1 MSEVS
6 GKTFD
11 APLLKRV
18 LKYVKPYLNI
28 FYGTAIF
35 AILIAFLSPARPL
48 LIQYAFDNYI
58 LTPNENKLLLITLL
72 LVGLLFVESILQ
84 YFYTYWS
91 NFLGQSVI
99 RDLRLQVYKKIIN
112 FKQQYFDKNP
122 IGALVTRVV
131 SDIETI
137 SDIFSQGLLVII
149 ADILKLIIVIVVM
162 FVTDWRLALFSL
174 ASIPLLLIATYW
186 FKRSIKLAF
195 QDVRKQVSALNTF
208 VQEHIVGMYIVQL
221 FNRENV
227 EFKKFK
233 TINNSHKE
241 AHIRSIWYYSVF
253 FPIVE
258 ILSAISIGLLIWWGG
273 IEAATTTDVTL
284 GELIAFILYIHML
297 FRPIRQL
304 ADRFNVLQM
313 GMVASERVFKVLDT
327 DDSISNLGKM
337 SLDNCRGDIEFKNV
351 WFAYNDEDWVLK
363 DVSFKVSAGETLA
376 LVGATGAGKSSII
389 NLLTR
394 NYEINKGSILI
405 DGIDYLEYDLNSLR
419 ENIAVVLQDVFL
431 FSDTIYNNIIL
442 GRDIS
447 LDRVKAYAKDIEI
460 DDFIQS
466 LPNSYH
472 YNVRERG
479 GMLSLGQRQL
489 ISFVRAYVN
498 QPKILVLDEATSSI
512 DSESE
517 YLIQRSS
524 EKLTKD
530 RTSIVIAHRLATIQ
544 NADTIILL
552 EDGKLIE
559 EGSHQ
564 ELLSINGK
572 YKLLYDLQFQI
583 QK

>member
-28 FYGTAIF
+28 FYGTGIF
-35 AILIAFLSPARPL
+35 AILIAFLSPTRPL
-48 LIQYAFDNYI
+48 LIQYAFDNFI
-58 LTPNENKLLLITLL
+58 LTPNEDKLLLTTLL
-72 LVGLLFVESILQ
+72 LVGLLFAESILQ

-99 RDLRLQVYKKIIN
+99 RDLRLKTYKKIIN

-174 ASIPLLLIATYW
+174 SSIPLLLIATYW
-186 FKRSIKLAF
+186 FKRSIKSAF

-221 FNRENV
+221 FNREDI
-227 EFKKFK
+227 EFEKFK
-233 TINNSHKE
+233 TINNSHKK
-241 AHIRSIWYYSVF
+241 AHVRSIWYYSVF

-327 DDSISNLGKM
+327 DDLISNSGKI

-351 WFAYNDEDWVLK
+351 WFAYNDEDWVLR

-405 DGIDYLEYDLNSLR
+405 DSVNYLEYDLNSLR
-419 ENIAVVLQDVFL
+419 KNIAVVLQDVFL
-431 FSDTIYNNIIL
+431 FSDTIYNNITL

-447 LDRVKAYAKDIEI
+447 LNRVKAYAKDIEI

-466 LPNSYH
+466 LPDAYH

-517 YLIQRSS
+517 SLIQRSS

-530 RTSIVIAHRLATIQ
+530 RTSIVIAHRLATVQ

-564 ELLSINGK
+564 DLLSKNGK
-572 YKLLYDLQFQI
+572 YKLLYDLQFQ
-583 QK
+583 K

>member
-1 MSEVS
+1 MSEIS

-58 LTPNENKLLLITLL
+58 LTPNEDKLLLLTLL
-72 LVGLLFVESILQ
+72 LVGLLFAESVLQ

-99 RDLRLQVYKKIIN
+99 RDLRLQVYKKIIH

-162 FVTDWRLALFSL
+162 FITDWRLTFFSL
-174 ASIPLLLIATYW
+174 ASTPLLLIATYW
-186 FKRSIKLAF
+186 FKRSIKGAF

-208 VQEHIVGMYIVQL
+208 VQEHIVGMHIVQL

-233 TINNSHKE
+233 AINNSHKE

-327 DDSISNLGKM
+327 DDTISNFGKI
-337 SLDNCRGDIEFKNV
+337 SLNNCRGDIEFKNV
-351 WFAYNDEDWVLK
+351 WFAYNDEDWVLR

-517 YLIQRSS
+517 SLIQRSS

-530 RTSIVIAHRLATIQ
+530 RTSIVIAHRLATVQ

-559 EGSHQ
+559 EGSHL

>member
-48 LIQYAFDNYI
+48 LIQYAFDNFI
-58 LTPNENKLLLITLL
+58 LTPNEDKLLLITLL
-72 LVGLLFVESILQ
+72 LVGLLFAESILQ

-99 RDLRLQVYKKIIN
+99 RDLRLQTYKKIIN

-162 FVTDWRLALFSL
+162 FLTDWRLTLFSL
-174 ASIPLLLIATYW
+174 ASIPLLLVATYW
-186 FKRSIKLAF
+186 FKRSIKAAF

-221 FNRENV
+221 FNREDI
-227 EFKKFK
+227 EFEKFK
-233 TINNSHKE
+233 AINNSHKK

-273 IEAATTTDVTL
+273 IESVTTTDVTL

-327 DDSISNLGKM
+327 DESISNFGKI

-351 WFAYNDEDWVLK
+351 WFAYSDEDWVLR

-517 YLIQRSS
+517 SLIQRSS

-530 RTSIVIAHRLATIQ
+530 RTSIVIAHRLATVQ

-559 EGSHQ
+559 EGSHP

>member
-1 MSEVS
+1 MSSVS

-11 APLLKRV
+11 VPLLKRV
-18 LKYVKPYLNI
+18 LDYVKPYLTI
-28 FYGTAIF
+28 FYGTSLC

-48 LIQYAFDNYI
+48 LIQYAFDNFI
-58 LTPNENKLLLITLL
+58 ISPNEEKLLQITLL
-72 LVGLLFVESILQ
+72 LVSLLFIESVLQ

-99 RDLRLQVYKKIIN
+99 RDLRQQVYEKIIH

-162 FVTDWRLALFSL
+162 FITDWRLTLFSL
-174 ASIPLLLIATYW
+174 ASIPLLLVATYW
-186 FKRSIKLAF
+186 FKRSIKSAF

-221 FNRENV
+221 FNREDI
-227 EFKKFK
+227 EFEKFK
-233 TINNSHKE
+233 TINDSHKK
-241 AHIRSIWYYSVF
+241 AHIKSIWYYSIF

-273 IEAATTTDVTL
+273 IQAATTNEVTL

-327 DDSISNLGKM
+327 DDSISNLGTE
-337 SLDNCRGDIEFKNV
+337 SLDNCKGDIEFKNV

-363 DVSFKVSAGETLA
+363 DVSFKIKEGETLA

-394 NYEINKGSILI
+394 NYEINKGAIYI
-405 DGIDYLEYDLNSLR
+405 DGINYLDYNLNSLR
-419 ENIAVVLQDVFL
+419 KNVAVVLQDVFL
-431 FSDTIYNNIIL
+431 FSDTIFNNITL
-442 GRDIS
+442 GREITKEQ
-447 LDRVKAYAKDIEI
+447 VVTYAKEIEI
-460 DDFIQS
+460 DEFIES
-466 LPNSYH
+466 LPQSYD

-489 ISFVRAYVN
+489 ISFLRAYVDK
-498 QPKILVLDEATSSI
+498 PKILVLDEATSSI

-517 YLIQRSS
+517 HLIQRSS
-524 EKLTKD
+524 EKLTKG
-530 RTSIVIAHRLATIQ
+530 RTSVVIAHRLATVQ
-544 NADTIILL
+544 NADKIILL
-552 EDGKLIE
+552 EHGEIKE
-559 EGSHQ
+559 EGSHS
-564 ELLSINGK
+564 ELLSIDGK
-572 YKLLYDLQFQI
+572 YKLLFDLQFER
-583 QK
+583 

>member
-11 APLLKRV
+11 APLLNRV
-18 LKYVKPYLNI
+18 LKYVKPYINI

-48 LIQYAFDNYI
+48 LIQFAFDNYI
-58 LTPNENKLLLITLL
+58 LTPNEDKLLLLTLL
-72 LVGLLFVESILQ
+72 LVTLLFVESIFQ

-99 RDLRLQVYKKIIN
+99 RDLRLQVYKKIIH

-162 FVTDWRLALFSL
+162 FVTDWRLSLFSL
-174 ASIPLLLIATYW
+174 ASIPLLLVATYW
-186 FKRSIKLAF
+186 FKRSIKAAF

-221 FNRENV
+221 FNREDI
-227 EFKKFK
+227 EFEKFK
-233 TINNSHKE
+233 AINNSHKK

-273 IEAATTTDVTL
+273 IESVTTTDVTL

-327 DDSISNLGKM
+327 DELISNFGKI

-351 WFAYNDEDWVLK
+351 WFAYNDEDWVLR
-363 DVSFKVSAGETLA
+363 DLSFKVSAGETLA

-447 LDRVKAYAKDIEI
+447 LDRVKAYAKDIEL

-466 LPNSYH
+466 LPNAYH

-517 YLIQRSS
+517 SLIQRSS

-530 RTSIVIAHRLATIQ
+530 RTSIVIAHRLATVQ

-552 EDGKLIE
+552 EEGKLIE

-564 ELLSINGK
+564 ELLSTNGK
-572 YKLLYDLQFQI
+572 YKLLYDLQFQ
-583 QK
+583 K

>member
-58 LTPNENKLLLITLL
+58 LTPNVDKLLLITLL
-72 LVGLLFVESILQ
+72 LVGLLFAESILQ

-99 RDLRLQVYKKIIN
+99 RDLRLQTYKKIIN

-186 FKRSIKLAF
+186 FKRSIKSAF

-221 FNRENV
+221 FNREDI
-227 EFKKFK
+227 EFEKFK
-233 TINNSHKE
+233 AINNSHKK
-241 AHIRSIWYYSVF
+241 AHVRSIWYYSVF

-327 DDSISNLGKM
+327 DDSISNSGKM
-337 SLDNCRGDIEFKNV
+337 LVDNCRGDIEFKNV
-351 WFAYNDEDWVLK
+351 WFAYNDEDWVLR

-405 DGIDYLEYDLNSLR
+405 DGVNYLEYDLNSLR

-466 LPNSYH
+466 LPNAYH

-517 YLIQRSS
+517 SLIQRSS

-530 RTSIVIAHRLATIQ
+530 RTSIVIAHRLATVQ
-544 NADTIILL
+544 NADNIILL

-564 ELLSINGK
+564 DLLSANGK
-572 YKLLYDLQFQI
+572 YKLLYDLQFQ
-583 QK
+583 K

>member
-1 MSEVS
+1 MAMSGVS

-11 APLLKRV
+11 VKLLKRV
-18 LKYVKPYLNI
+18 LRYVKPYLTV
-28 FYGTAIF
+28 FYSTSVCAI
-35 AILIAFLSPARPL
+35 AIAFLSPARPI
-48 LIQYAFDNYI
+48 LIQYAFDNFI
-58 LTPNENKLLLITLL
+58 MQADEEKLLLITLL
-72 LVGLLFVESILQ
+72 LVFLLFVESVLQ

-91 NFLGQSVI
+91 NFLGQSVVK
-99 RDLRLQVYKKIIN
+99 DLRLETYNKIIH

-149 ADILKLIIVIVVM
+149 ADVLKLVIVIVVM
-162 FVTDWRLALFSL
+162 FVTDWRLTLFSL
-174 ASIPLLLIATYW
+174 ASIPLLLVATYW
-186 FKRSIKLAF
+186 FKRSIKSAF
-195 QDVRKQVSALNTF
+195 QEVRKQVSALNTF
-208 VQEHIVGMYIVQL
+208 VQEHIVGMYVVQL
-221 FNRENV
+221 FNREHI
-227 EFKKFK
+227 EFEKFK
-233 TINNSHKE
+233 TINDAHKK
-241 AHIRSIWYYSVF
+241 AHIKSIWYYSIF

-273 IEAATTTDVTL
+273 IQSATGDEVTL

-313 GMVASERVFKVLDT
+313 GMVASERVFKVIDT
-327 DDSISNLGKM
+327 DQIIANNGIK
-337 SLDNCRGDIEFKNV
+337 SLDNCKGNIEFKNV
-351 WFAYNDEDWVLK
+351 WFAYNDEDWVLR

-394 NYEINKGSILI
+394 NYELNKGTILI
-405 DGIDYLEYDLNSLR
+405 DGVDYLEYDLDSLR
-419 ENIAVVLQDVFL
+419 TNVAVVLQDVFL
-431 FSDTIYNNIIL
+431 FSDTIFNNITL
-442 GRDIS
+442 GRNIS
-447 LDRVKAYAKDIEI
+447 LEKVKQYAKDIEI
-460 DDFIQS
+460 ESFIQS
-466 LPNSYH
+466 LPNAYD

-489 ISFVRAYVN
+489 ISFVRAYIN

-524 EKLTKD
+524 EKLTHG
-530 RTSIVIAHRLATIQ
+530 RTSIVIAHRLATVQ
-544 NADTIILL
+544 NANKIILL
-552 EDGKLIE
+552 KDGQLIE
-559 EGSHQ
+559 EGTHQ
-564 ELLSINGK
+564 ELLSLAGQ
-572 YKLLYDLQFQI
+572 YKLLYDLQFQN
-583 QK
+583 